1 MWFISVWS
9 YTKTKGES
17 MNSPLSQYTP
27 LILYIYTS
35 AFIWA
40 PSNKNYILTRPS
52 MLTYTF
58 VHWTLISTSLFWNC
72 FSYDMSALMKD
83 AWPPDVLSVSCTTQ
97 ELFGSSYWTF
107 RRSSKHIWSSYLKG
121 SVWRIL
127 FSPPTD
133 KSNTGSFVYI
143 VFLAPTGG
151 EDEMREG

>member
-9 YTKTKGES
+9 YTRTKGES
-17 MNSPLSQYTP
+17 MNSPLSQYTT

-52 MLTYTF
+52 ILTYTF

-97 ELFGSSYWTF
+97 ELFGSYWTF

-121 SVWRIL
+121 PVWRIL
-127 FSPPTD
+127 FSPLTD